1 MSADRSAAAEGAT
14 GGGVRTILHADMDA
28 FYAAVEQRDH
38 PEYRGK
44 PVIVGGLGRRGV
56 VSTASYEARRFGVH
70 SAQPTA
76 VARRRCPDGI
86 YVPGRMEAYAFESR
100 RIRALFEELTP
111 LVEPLS
117 LDEAFLD
124 VTDSRTLFGDGEQI
138 GRRLRAAV
146 LETTGL
152 CVSVGVAANKFVAKV
167 ASDLRKPDAL
177 VVVPPGTEAEFLA
190 PLPVARLW
198 GAGRRTQET
207 LTGAGIFTIGD
218 LQQRSLEELVRLTG
232 KASGEHYHR
241 LCRGQDTR
249 PVHTERAAKSVSH
262 ETTFEID
269 VDDEGKLARVL
280 LRLAEGVG
288 RRCRRAGLAGRTVR
302 LKIRF
307 PPFETHT
314 RQVKLDEATWDD
326 MQIYQQGLALLRAA
340 RGERPVRL
348 LGLGL
353 ADLVDHGA
361 PTQRG
366 LFADGEDRQRD
377 QVLATLDAIRERFGD
392 DAARHGGR

>member
-1 MSADRSAAAEGAT
+1 MSAT
-14 GGGVRTILHADMDA
+14 GNAGGVRTILHADMDA

-38 PEYRGK
+38 PDSRGK

-76 VARRRCPDGI
+76 VARRLCPDGI
-86 YVPGRMEAYAFESR
+86 YVRGRMQVYAFESR

-124 VTDSRTLFGDGEQI
+124 VTDSRALFGTGEEI
-138 GRRLRAAV
+138 ARRLRAAV
-146 LETTGL
+146 FETTGL
-152 CVSVGVAANKFVAKV
+152 RVSVGVAASKFVAKV

-177 VVVPPGTEAEFLA
+177 VVVPPGTEAAFLA

-198 GAGRRTQET
+198 GAGRRTQERFT
-207 LTGAGIFTIGD
+207 EAGLFTIGD
-218 LQQRSLEELVRLTG
+218 LQGRSLEQLVRLVGTS
-232 KASGEHYHR
+232 AGEHYHR
-241 LCRGQDTR
+241 LCQGLDSR
-249 PVHTERAAKSVSH
+249 PVQTERAATSVSH
-262 ETTFEID
+262 ETTFETD
-269 VDDEGKLARVL
+269 VADPEHLARVM

-288 RRCRRAGLAGRTVR
+288 RRCRHAGLAGRTVR

-314 RQVKLDEATWDD
+314 RQRKLDEPTWDD
-326 MQIYQQGLALLRAA
+326 VEIYQQGLQLMAAA
-340 RGERPVRL
+340 RGDRAVRL

-353 ADLVDHGA
+353 TDLVDHGA
-361 PTQRG
+361 PSQRD
-366 LFADGEDRQRD
+366 LFGADEERRRD
-377 QVLATLDAIRERFGD
+377 QVLATLDAIRQRFGD